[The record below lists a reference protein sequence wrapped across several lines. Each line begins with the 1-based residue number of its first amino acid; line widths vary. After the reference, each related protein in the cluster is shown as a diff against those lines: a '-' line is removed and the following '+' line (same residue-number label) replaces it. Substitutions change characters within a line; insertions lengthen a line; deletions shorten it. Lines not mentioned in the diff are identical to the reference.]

1 MHRSTTISNC
11 WGDHSMYPMEAL
23 KTLGRLSNSSVTDRQ
38 AQDYLKK
45 KIMELVQKNDKLL
58 LTGIMKVWVYENLL
72 LVMIE
77 WPLTIYEIPLSWV
90 KSVEAYINGYL
101 RKRQGVSKNM
111 SNVFLYCDEMSCP
124 FQWRKVGGLLQL
136 Q

>member
-1 MHRSTTISNC
+1 
-11 WGDHSMYPMEAL
+11 MYPMEAL

-111 SNVFLYCDEMSCP
+111 
-124 FQWRKVGGLLQL
+124 
-136 Q
+136 

>member
-11 WGDHSMYPMEAL
+11 WGDHSMYPMEPL
-23 KTLGRLSNSSVTDRQ
+23 KTLGRLYNSSVTDRQ

-45 KIMELVQKNDKLL
+45 KIMELVQKIDKLL
-58 LTGIMKVWVYENLL
+58 LTGIMKAWVYQNLL
-72 LVMIE
+72 LAMIG
-77 WPLTIYEIPLSWV
+77 WPLMIYEIPLSWV
-90 KSVEAYINGYL
+90 ESVEAYLNGYL

-124 FQWRKVGGLLQL
+124 FQ
-136 Q
+136 